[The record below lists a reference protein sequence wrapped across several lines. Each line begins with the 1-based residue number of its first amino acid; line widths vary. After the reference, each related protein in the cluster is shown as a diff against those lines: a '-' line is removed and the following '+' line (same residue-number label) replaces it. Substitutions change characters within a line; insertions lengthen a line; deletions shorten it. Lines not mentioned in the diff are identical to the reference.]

1 MPYVIATDGLIQ
13 ALLSRPPAFD
23 LAPQIAESL
32 AAAIIVQRGV
42 PGSDAD
48 PYPTTGTYIPQFR
61 LYRQPLTESDFAA
74 EDSLVGTTVPLIWV
88 EIALADGTY
97 VYAKVDLPDP
107 ASYYGGWKEGRLLSV
122 GGVKRALSDRLGN
135 YEAAQFSFSLSDY
148 DRLIRAK
155 LGGAATKWFMNRFVT
170 MRMISDQGR
179 RALLVPRII
188 AIGYLRDYAPISPL
202 QFVITCEDYLALFV
216 GLGDN
221 EKQIPKRTISRVDF
235 PDAPLAQVGKPV
247 PIVYGVVSDETST
260 TTPPVITGT
269 AALGSYIQDGV
280 RLASFGPTGILA
292 APTGVAIVQN
302 GASSGAVAVDVPNGE
317 WGAIVT
323 AVNGSGQESDPSAY
337 YWDAENAG
345 RGAFSGAGL
354 VATVTPSDATRS
366 LTVTWNAVA
375 SAVKYRVYLGWYY
388 YGARWQ
394 QVIEVTAPTLSA
406 TFNAAPVW
414 STEPTAGNIS
424 TGASLVYFQERHQ
437 YRVAAV
443 MADGETALSVAT
455 ATAWSRPY
463 RRPVRVEWVGV
474 AGAVE
479 YRIYRFDQFGVF
491 EGRRWTVSGSATYFD
506 DDLLDTNVE
515 LLTEL
520 PAATGAVPLIPVG
533 TEVDA
538 GGARWYRFLVAGHAV
553 KAIDSVFLDGRKV
566 DAGNFGVTWAVPGKT
581 GYSTYFPNTGS
592 PQYRDLNGHR
602 YALVYVRGPDG
613 DAAAGGTKITANLQ
627 GIEDAGDGGGTLVQD
642 GFDQYLH
649 AMRNWILGDYQSGG
663 WASSG
668 PTWPSAFGAA
678 AVEVLDDAAFAAAK
692 AIAQTRISGGYQ
704 GNFILG
710 ANGELQTTRTWI
722 QRFNVSLDC
731 YAGFSRKSQ
740 FFVRM
745 LDPDL
750 AVLAAARQYTQVL
763 DIFAGS
769 FKVVDQVGNLENVI
783 VYSYWRNYAEN
794 RWLKDTLE
802 TPDTDSITNSQQTK
816 RSQTL
821 DLWLHRS
828 QTSAD
833 DVVNRRLLRTKEPPR
848 LVTFQTGLQALNT
861 ELGDIVKVT
870 HLEGVGTGGWTDR
883 AIFITRHE
891 LDPDRLAITLE
902 GYDVDRLFEGAFIL
916 GDEATLA
923 ADWDDAD
930 PTERAY
936 GYLADETTGTFT
948 NGDPIKRLR

>member
-1 MPYVIATDGLIQ
+1 MAYVVQSDIQ
-13 ALLSRPPAFD
+13 IVLARPTRPEVGPD
-23 LAPQIAESL
+23 HVEDIRTLVGVE
-32 AAAIIVQRGV
+32 RGV
-42 PGSDAD
+42 PGSDSP
-48 PYPTTGTYIPQFR
+48 PYPTTGTYIPVFR
-61 LYRQPLTESDFAA
+61 LYRTPLTESDFGL

-88 EIALADGTY
+88 ELALADGTY

-107 ASYYGGWKEGRLLSV
+107 ASYYGGWKEGRLLTV

-135 YEAAQFSFSLSDY
+135 YEAAQFSFTLTDH
-148 DRLIRAK
+148 DRFVRAK

-170 MRMISDQGR
+170 MRMISDEGR
-179 RALLVPRII
+179 RNLLVPRII
-188 AIGYLRDYAPISPL
+188 AIGYLRDYAPVSPL

-216 GLGDN
+216 GLGEN
-221 EKQIPKRTISRVDF
+221 EKQIPKRTINRIDF

-260 TTPPVITGT
+260 STPPVITGT
-269 AALGSYIQDGV
+269 FSLGSYIQDGF
-280 RLASFGPTGILA
+280 RLAAFGPTGVLS
-292 APTGVAIVQN
+292 APTGVAIAQN
-302 GASSGAVAVDVPNGE
+302 GAASGAVAIDVPNGE

-323 AVNGSGQESDPSAY
+323 AVDAGGNESDPSAY
-337 YWDAENAG
+337 YWDAENGG
-345 RGAFSGAGL
+345 RGSFSGAGL

-366 LTVTWNAVA
+366 LTVTWNAVGG
-375 SAVKYRVYLGWYY
+375 AVKYRVYLGWYY
-388 YGARWQ
+388 YGARWN
-394 QVIEVTAPTLSA
+394 QVIEVTAPTVSA
-406 TFNAAPVW
+406 TFDKAPVW
-414 STEPTAGNIS
+414 STEPNTGNIS
-424 TGASLVYFQERHQ
+424 TGAGLVYFQERHQ

-443 MADGETALSVAT
+443 MVDGETALSVAT
-455 ATAWSRPY
+455 TSAWSRPY

-479 YRIYRFDQFGVF
+479 YRVYRFDQFGNF
-491 EGRRWTVSGSATYFD
+491 EGRRWTVAGGATYFD

-515 LLTEL
+515 LLTEI

-553 KAIDSVFLDGRKV
+553 KAVDSVFLDGRKV

-602 YALVYVRGPDG
+602 YTLVYVRGPDG
-613 DAAAGGTKITANLQ
+613 DAAASGTKITANLQ
-627 GIEDAGDGGGTLVQD
+627 GIEDAGDGGGSLIQD

-649 AMRNWILGDYQSGG
+649 AMRNWILGDYQSGA
-663 WASSG
+663 WPTAG

-678 AVEVLDDAAFAAAK
+678 AVEVLDDLAFADAK
-692 AIAQTRISGGYQ
+692 AIAQERIAGGYQ

-710 ANGELQTTRTWI
+710 ANGELQTTRAWI

-731 YAGFSRKSQ
+731 YCGFSRKSQ
-740 FFVRM
+740 YFIRM

-750 AVLAAARQYTQVL
+750 DVLAAARKYTQVL
-763 DIFAGS
+763 DIYEGS
-769 FKVVDQVGNLENVI
+769 FQVVDQVGNLENVI
-783 VYSYWRNYAEN
+783 VYSYWRNYADN
-794 RWLKDTLE
+794 RWLKDSLE

-821 DLWLHRS
+821 ELWLHRS

-848 LVTFQTGLQALNT
+848 LVTFRTGLQALNT

-870 HLEGVGTGGWTDR
+870 HIEGVGVNGWTDR

-891 LDPDRLAITLE
+891 LDPDRLSIVLE

-916 GDEATLA
+916 GDEGVLP
-923 ADWDDAD
+923 ADWDDTD
-930 PTERAY
+930 PTEAQY
-936 GYLADETTGTFT
+936 GYLADETTGEFT